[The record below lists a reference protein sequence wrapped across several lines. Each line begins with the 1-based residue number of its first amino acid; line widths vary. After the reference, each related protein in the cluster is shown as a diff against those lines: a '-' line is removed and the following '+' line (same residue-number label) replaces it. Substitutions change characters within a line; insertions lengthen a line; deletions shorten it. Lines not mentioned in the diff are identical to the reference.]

1 MTNFQILCYFKLYI
15 IYTSY
20 IYIYT
25 HVENKKNIK
34 QHANNEKM
42 LVKTWRPILKHYL
55 KTA

>member
-25 HVENKKNIK
+25 HVENEKNIK